1 MHIFI
6 KNAIGS
12 VENPMSDANLEQKF
26 TRLTEPVIGKEKTGQ
41 LITTLWNLGS
51 APDLKKILSLCTPD

>member
-1 MHIFI
+1 M

-26 TRLTEPVIGKEKTGQ
+26 TSLAEPVIGKEKARQ
-41 LITTLWNLGS
+41 LIAVLWKLGQAS
-51 APDLKKILSLCTPD
+51 DLKKILSLCTPD